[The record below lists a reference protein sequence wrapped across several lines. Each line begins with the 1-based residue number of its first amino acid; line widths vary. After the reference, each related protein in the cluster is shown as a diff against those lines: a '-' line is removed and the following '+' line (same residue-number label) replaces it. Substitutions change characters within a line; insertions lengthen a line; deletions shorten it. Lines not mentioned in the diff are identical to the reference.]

1 MKKYILYLFLFIT
14 TFINA
19 QTVTDNFA
27 GWANVVSV
35 NGNTVV
41 ITQFFGNPT
50 KFGDTFILSDMQVGD
65 ILWTSSCSRF
75 IITAKSGG
83 TLTISDPDPGLSVAP
98 FPGERV
104 GFTREEDVNGFL
116 VGSVPQ
122 SGDGNAGA
130 ISGVSIT
137 SESCI
142 LSHYINSVKS
152 AIKNNTIKNEAINT
166 STTYASIPNNI
177 EVDASAGDVTIT
189 LPVLPFVA
197 TSDKEVYVYRKSS
210 DTSANPIIVKVGT
223 NTIAT
228 FYNQIGEKIIYT
240 NGVVGVGF

>member
-83 TLTISDPDPGLSVAP
+83 TLTISDPDPGLSIAP

-116 VGSVPQ
+116 VGSIPQ

-137 SESCI
+137 SGACI
-142 LSHYINSVKS
+142 LSHYINNVKS
-152 AIKNNTIKNEAINT
+152 AIKNNTIKNEAIST
-166 STTYASIPNNI
+166 STVYTVIPNNI

-189 LPVLPFVA
+189 LPTLPLLPA
-197 TSDKEVYVYRKSS
+197 SDKEVFIYRKASDASS
-210 DTSANPIIVKVGT
+210 NAITVISGGT
-223 NTIAT
+223 TIGT
-228 FYNQIGEKIIYT
+228 FYNQIGEKITCT
-240 NGVVGVGF
+240 NGVWSLGF